1 MLCVCLRL
9 VAIVQGSYALMHSAA
24 LGCQSKRYSL
34 ARWSAVADILEASST
49 NETGTAAPRLGHFRF
64 APPMTLSKYRTMQQK
79 RVRLSIRY
87 SGGERYALQTFER
100 IKDIVN
106 SCFPDVVVEKSIR
119 EVRSSRDTGKFELVV
134 DDRVV
139 YRKPPE
145 RQGVFLS
152 MRALTTAIVRARRLR
167 RPGTVYG
174 DTDWNANDVYRDQGL

>member
-1 MLCVCLRL
+1 MLRVCLRL
-9 VAIVQGSYALMHSAA
+9 VAVLQGSYCLMHNAV
-24 LGCQSKRYSL
+24 LGCQSCRYSL
-34 ARWSAVADILEASST
+34 ARRSAVADILETSSM
-49 NETGTAAPRLGHFRF
+49 NETGIAAQRLGPFRF
-64 APPMTLSKYRTMQQK
+64 SPPMTLSKYRTMQQK

-100 IKDIVN
+100 IKEIVN

-174 DTDWNANDVYRDQGL
+174 DSDWNGNNVYRDQSL